1 MNYDFICGLDVSK
14 LSLDLCLIDTEG
26 HQIDHDKIA
35 NDSLA
40 IKKWIQ
46 SLEKQYPDSW
56 ILFCLEPTGH
66 YSNIVSAALLSS
78 GKSVWLANP
87 SDIRMSIGMKR
98 GKNDRIDAQRIAE
111 YGFRFQD
118 KVRLLTSNQ
127 VELQELSQLLTYREL
142 LVADKGKYVG
152 QLTDYPDFLKKSVHD
167 LINQVNRKLVKE
179 LEQQIARIDQQIEAY
194 IDSHNPLKEQ
204 YNLLLSI
211 PGVGKILAQT
221 LIAYTAGFT
230 RFTTARQLAC
240 HAGVAPYEY
249 SSGTSIKNK
258 RRVSHRAN
266 KRLKSLFHMAALSVI
281 RSKGELQ
288 EYYLRKVGEGKSK
301 LLVLNAI
308 RNKLIHRIFAVLLRG
323 EVYKKFA

>member
-127 VELQELSQLLTYREL
+127 VELQELSQLLTYREM

-258 RRVSHRAN
+258 RRVSNRAN